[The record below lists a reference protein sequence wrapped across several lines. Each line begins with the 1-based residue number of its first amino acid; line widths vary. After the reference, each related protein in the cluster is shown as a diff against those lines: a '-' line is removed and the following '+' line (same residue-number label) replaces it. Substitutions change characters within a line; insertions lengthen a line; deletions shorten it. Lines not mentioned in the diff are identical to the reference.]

1 MSLYLEM
8 EPLRRW
14 LRLIE
19 VIRVDSGSNRSGVLI
34 NEKGAADLSL
44 SLSLSAM
51 WGHNKKVTAYKPER
65 ELLPGAK
72 PGWDLR
78 LSSL

>member
-19 VIRVDSGSNRSGVLI
+19 VIRVDPRSNRSGVLI

-44 SLSLSAM
+44 SLSLS
-51 WGHNKKVTAYKPER
+51 
-65 ELLPGAK
+65 
-72 PGWDLR
+72 
-78 LSSL
+78 LSLCHVRTQQEGNCLQARKRTLTRCQTWLEP